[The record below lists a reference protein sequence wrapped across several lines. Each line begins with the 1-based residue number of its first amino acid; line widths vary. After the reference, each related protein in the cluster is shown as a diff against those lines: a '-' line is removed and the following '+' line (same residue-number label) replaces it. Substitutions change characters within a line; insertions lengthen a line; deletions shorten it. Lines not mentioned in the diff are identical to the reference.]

1 MLESMAYI
9 LILGVIAAAWL
20 GSFLMNKLF
29 GVGFHP
35 WLSTVIGAAVGIVI
49 LLLKPTLGVVAMI
62 VAAVIAILSSFI
74 QDKVL

>member
-20 GSFLMNKLF
+20 GSFLMDKLF

-35 WLSTVIGAAVGIVI
+35 LLSTVIGAAVGIVI

>member
-20 GSFLMNKLF
+20 GSFMMDKLF

-35 WLSTVIGAAVGIVI
+35 LLSTVIGAAVGIVI

>member
-20 GSFLMNKLF
+20 GSFLMDNLF